1 MKKIIWLTV
10 LLIQASAIAET
21 IPLTHG
27 TTLSGEEVIFPRDL
41 QSPHSI
47 LILGFSERSAES
59 SRNWGKKIW
68 GDLVTEK
75 SSLRCYQLPVLAS
88 VPRLFRGLILRAIR
102 KETPENL
109 RRYFVPFFENEQE
122 WKRTVQFS
130 DPDAAYLLLVKQN
143 GEIEWKSHGDF
154 TPEGF
159 QELKRLVSR

>member
-1 MKKIIWLTV
+1 MKIRIWLTV
-10 LLIQASAIAET
+10 LLMQAGAIAEM
-21 IPLTHG
+21 IPVTHG
-27 TTLSGEEVIFPRDL
+27 TTLSGEEVVFPLDL
-41 QSPHSI
+41 RAPHSI

-68 GDLVTEK
+68 GDLVTEQ
-75 SSLRCYQLPVLAS
+75 SGLRCYQLPVLAS

-122 WKRTVQFS
+122 WKQTVQFS
-130 DPDAAYLLLVKQN
+130 DPDAAYLLVVKQS
-143 GEIEWKSHGDF
+143 GEIEWRSHGDV
-154 TPEGF
+154 TPQGF